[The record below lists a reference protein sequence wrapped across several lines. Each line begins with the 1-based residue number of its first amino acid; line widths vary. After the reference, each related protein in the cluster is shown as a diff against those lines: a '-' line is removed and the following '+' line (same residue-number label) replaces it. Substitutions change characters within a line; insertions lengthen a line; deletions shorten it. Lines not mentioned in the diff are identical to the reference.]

1 LAHHPKSFRLFEYK
15 KIVMPLALTHKFQ
28 REDSIFWK
36 KLVERDIPY
45 SFWIEITAR
54 CNNNCRHCFVNS
66 GRGENEKE
74 ISDQEI
80 LKVADEAASMGCLNC
95 TVTGGEPL
103 MRDDFAN
110 IYTYLKRKGFLITL
124 FTNATLITEDI
135 LELFSKYPP
144 REVQVSLYGSTKETY
159 ETVTQCNGS
168 FDAFAKGLELLQ
180 SIGTKI
186 RLKAVAM
193 RSNLHEMPDMARFA
207 IQRTGKPLTFDPILI
222 MRRDG
227 DPAKNG
233 IIASERILPQEIEL
247 LETCYCETMRIEEK
261 GCNKPIGQLRCGRS
275 IFSCISDTRSFFI
288 SSDGRMQRCP
298 TLSHQRL
305 TADLGEMSLR
315 DFLKGFGQR
324 VEEEF
329 GKRRSRSNC
338 DECHLV
344 DLCSFCPSWDLLEMG
359 NPTGRR
365 NYFCQVAQNRARYKR

>member
-1 LAHHPKSFRLFEYK
+1 MAEAFAHKYQRDDSILWK
-15 KIVMPLALTHKFQ
+15 KIV
-28 REDSIFWK
+28 
-36 KLVERDIPY
+36 ERDSPY

-66 GRGENEKE
+66 GRRENEKE
-74 ISDQEI
+74 ISFQEI

-95 TVTGGEPL
+95 TMTGGEPL

-135 LELFSKYPP
+135 LELFLKYPP
-144 REVQVSLYGSTKETY
+144 RNVQVSMYGCTKETY
-159 ETVTQCNGS
+159 EKVTQNKGS
-168 FDAFAKGLELLQ
+168 FDAFAKGMELLQ
-180 SIGTKI
+180 GNGINI
-186 RLKAVAM
+186 RLKAIAM
-193 RSNLHEMPDMARFA
+193 RSNLHEIPDMARFA
-207 IQRTGKPLTFDPILI
+207 IQRTGKPLIFDPILF

-227 DPAKNG
+227 DPKKNG

-247 LETCYCETMRIEEK
+247 LETCYCETMRMEEK

-288 SSDGRMQRCP
+288 SSGGRMQRCP

-305 TADLGEMSLR
+305 TANLGDMSLR
-315 DFLKGFGQR
+315 DFLKDFGQR

-329 GKRRSRSNC
+329 GMMRSRSNC
-338 DECHLV
+338 DECNLV
-344 DLCSFCPSWDLLEMG
+344 DLCSFCPSWDLLEIDSQ
-359 NPTGRR
+359 TGRG